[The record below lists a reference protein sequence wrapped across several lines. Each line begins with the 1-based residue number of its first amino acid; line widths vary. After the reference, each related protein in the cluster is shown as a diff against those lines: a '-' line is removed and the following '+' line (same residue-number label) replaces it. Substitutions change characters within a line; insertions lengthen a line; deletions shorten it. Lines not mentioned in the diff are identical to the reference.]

1 MYLIFFAQS
10 YASFMKP
17 TFPISSGR
25 ETLELSKFWEEYLET
40 KRLRWPDQYRARLAP
55 ETPLQPELMELPSS

>member
-1 MYLIFFAQS
+1 
-10 YASFMKP
+10 MKP

-55 ETPLQPELMELPSS
+55 ETPLQPELMELPGS